1 MPLEDLQQMYAQW
14 PFFKEMVDL
23 IAMTL
28 SKTDYSVSANYELQ
42 LVEQLTRTPIEE
54 CAVIDYPH
62 PSSHPSADTP
72 STDESACMFD
82 PLGDRIRDQL
92 VETRRR
98 VLQVSGCG
106 DLSGG
111 FELLQQSMRVRYPFV
126 DPLNVLQA
134 EVVKRLRRGEGG
146 GGGEVLEE
154 GDRKL
159 LEDALTVSINGIAQ
173 GMKNSG

>member
-1 MPLEDLQQMYAQW
+1 MYAQW
-14 PFFKEMVDL
+14 PFFKEMIDL

-42 LVEQLTRTPIEE
+42 LVEQAHHIPIEE
-54 CAVIDYPH
+54 CMVIESP
-62 PSSHPSADTP
+62 AEV
-72 STDESACMFD
+72 TDESACAFD
-82 PLGDRIRDQL
+82 LLGDQIRNQL
-92 VETRRR
+92 VDTRRR
-98 VLQVSGCG
+98 VLQVTGCS

-134 EVVKRLRRGEGG
+134 EVVKRLRRGE
-146 GGGEVLEE
+146 LCD

-159 LEDALTVSINGIAQ
+159 LEDTLIVSINGIAQ